1 MASLGMTEADRAAI
15 QQFEADVI
23 TPSMTQLIVLQFT
36 AEWCGPCKQL
46 APVMDK
52 VMAEYADKG
61 VRLVKIDVDK
71 ERMIAAQFRIQ
82 SVPTIYAF
90 FQGQPVADLTN
101 YRSEGQLK
109 QALDQL
115 LGQLPVEG
123 DAQDRA
129 AEIAPMIE
137 LGETALDDGDNQ
149 RAKILFSQLIEI
161 EPENPRIVGGLLRAM
176 IALGESDAARAML
189 DGLEEKLK
197 SDPAVSRAAA
207 MLEISSSGADAIDTS
222 AFEARI
228 ADNADD
234 HEARFELAQALMAN
248 GNRDGAADQLLEII
262 GRDRDWNEGAARA
275 KFLSLL
281 EASGLADPWS
291 SAQRRRLSAVLFT

>member
-1 MASLGMTEADRAAI
+1 VASVGMTEADRAAI
-15 QQFEADVI
+15 EQFEANVI

-46 APVMDK
+46 APVMEK
-52 VMAEYADKG
+52 VMADYASKG

-115 LGQLPVEG
+115 LGQLPVAGEE
-123 DAQDRA
+123 QDRA

-137 LGETALDDGDNQ
+137 LGETVLDDGDNQ
-149 RAKILFSQLIEI
+149 RAKILFSQLAEI
-161 EPENPRIVGGLLRAM
+161 EPETPRIVGGLLRAM

-189 DGLEEKLK
+189 DGLDEKLK

-234 HEARFELAQALMAN
+234 HEARFGLAQALMAN

>member
-1 MASLGMTEADRAAI
+1 MASVGMTEADRAAI
-15 QQFEADVI
+15 EQFEANVI

-46 APVMDK
+46 APVMEK
-52 VMAEYADKG
+52 VMADYASKG

-109 QALDQL
+109 QAFDQL
-115 LGQLPVEG
+115 LGQFPVTG
-123 DAQDRA
+123 DAQDRT

-137 LGETALDDGDNQ
+137 LGETALDDGDSQ

-161 EPENPRIVGGLLRAM
+161 ESGNPRIVGGLLRAM

-189 DGLEEKLK
+189 DGLDEKLK

-228 ADNADD
+228 AANADD

-248 GNRDGAADQLLEII
+248 GNRDAAADQLLEII
-262 GRDRDWNEGAARA
+262 GRDREWNEGAARA

>member
-46 APVMDK
+46 APVMEK
-52 VMAEYADKG
+52 VMADYADKG

-90 FQGQPVADLTN
+90 FRGQPVADLTN

-137 LGETALDDGDNQ
+137 LGETALDDGDSQ

-197 SDPAVSRAAA
+197 SDPALSRAAA

-228 ADNADD
+228 AANADD